1 MSEDIH
7 EAAARW
13 HGAQQHDDMDWEG
26 FTAWLEADPRHR
38 LAYDEIALL
47 DLQID
52 AARETLL
59 PPAMPAPTP
68 VAPPRRVPRWAI
80 GSGIAVA
87 AALTLAVGIG
97 FQQPQPDSQAV
108 RAFASAAGTSR
119 TVRLADGVTATLGA
133 GSRLAEAGTD
143 GRMQLTGSAFFS
155 IRHDPKRSVIVD
167 VGGARIRDVGTRFA
181 VNSADG
187 VVSVSVEEG
196 RIALQLPGQTAET
209 EVGAGQEALAQG
221 GKVVLRPVR
230 IASIA
235 AWRSGRFVYDQAP
248 LALVAADIARYT
260 GQPVAVA
267 GSVAQRPFS
276 GVLAPG
282 DRAAMVSTLT
292 QLTGLHADSDGQT
305 IRLVDR
311 TGG

>member
-52 AARETLL
+52 AARETLQ
-59 PPAMPAPTP
+59 PATPALAPIS
-68 VAPPRRVPRWAI
+68 PPRRLPRWAI
-80 GSGIAVA
+80 GSGVAVA
-87 AALTLAVGIG
+87 AALALTVGIG
-97 FQQPQPDSQAV
+97 FRQSEPDKPAV
-108 RAFASAAGTSR
+108 REFASAAGTSR
-119 TVRLADGVTATLGA
+119 TVRLAEGVTATLGA
-133 GSRLAEAGTD
+133 GSRLAAVGTD

-155 IRHDPKRSVIVD
+155 IHHDPKRSVIVD

-187 VVSVSVEEG
+187 VLSVSVEEG
-196 RIALQLPGQTAET
+196 RIALQLPGQTVET
-209 EVGAGQEALAQG
+209 EVDAGQEALAQG

-267 GSVAQRPFS
+267 GSAAQRPFS

-292 QLTGLHADSDGQT
+292 QLTGLHAESDGQT